1 MLDGP
6 TTGDIQLDLL
16 LTKKE
21 ELSGEMKING
31 SLGCSNHE
39 IVKFKI
45 LKGARKS
52 SSGVQIVGFSRA
64 EICFFRKL
72 VSGIP

>member
-6 TTGDIQLDLL
+6 TRGDIQLDLL

-21 ELSGEMKING
+21 ELSGDMIIDG
-31 SLGCSNHE
+31 SHDYRNNE

-45 LKGARKS
+45 LKGVRKS
-52 SSGVQIVGFSRA
+52 SSRV
-64 EICFFRKL
+64 
-72 VSGIP
+72 